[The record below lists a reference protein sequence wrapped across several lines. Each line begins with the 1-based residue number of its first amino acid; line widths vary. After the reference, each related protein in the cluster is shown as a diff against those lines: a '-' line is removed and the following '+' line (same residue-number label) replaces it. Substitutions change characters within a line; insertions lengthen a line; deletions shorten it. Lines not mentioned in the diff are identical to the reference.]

1 MRSSLCSSLPQGGES
16 LLVEAEFSAGLAA
29 ASTGTSI
36 TTSTALAT
44 SSSLSTAATS
54 ASFTSPSPR
63 LLLAFLSIW
72 SWLPGLPWW
81 AAFTLLTFAALP
93 VGWTSFTITTTAA
106 STSTSLS
113 TATTATST
121 IASTSS
127 SLVSKGEVDV
137 KFLLAS
143 RSLEVDNSF
152 LFLLVILLLVL
163 LLVDRRLFPLG
174 VNIRS
179 LASFP
184 QVKFGTLLLG
194 LLGLPFVQGHLLLL
208 LFPCQL
214 GLQFLSGEFSWCLGL
229 LLGGNFFFALRVDG
243 CVCFLSLLRHIVLKG
258 SPVTLAATSSLVF
271 SLDASSV
278 VPRLPVIVSLAPPAA
293 TLSTSTA
300 ATTSTTFSST
310 FAPTVVV
317 TSVLSVALVVPL
329 LPGLSPGA
337 GLARVHHPLALELA
351 VSLVL
356 LVSFVPSVASL
367 LLHDRSFC
375 HRLRRVFD
383 LLGLRDLLL
392 GLTLFEDVQ
401 RIRVLVE
408 EESITICH
416 AYTVDV
422 LHLTI

>member
-106 STSTSLS
+106 STSTTL
-113 TATTATST
+113 
-121 IASTSS
+121 STSS

-143 RSLEVDNSF
+143 RSLEVDDSF

-184 QVKFGTLLLG
+184 QVEFGTLLLG

-208 LFPCQL
+208 LFSCQL
-214 GLQFLSGEFSWCLGL
+214 GLQFLSGEFSWCLGF
-229 LLGGNFFFALRVDG
+229 LLGG
-243 CVCFLSLLRHIVLKG
+243 
-258 SPVTLAATSSLVF
+258 
-271 SLDASSV
+271 
-278 VPRLPVIVSLAPPAA
+278 
-293 TLSTSTA
+293 
-300 ATTSTTFSST
+300 
-310 FAPTVVV
+310 
-317 TSVLSVALVVPL
+317 
-329 LPGLSPGA
+329 
-337 GLARVHHPLALELA
+337 
-351 VSLVL
+351 
-356 LVSFVPSVASL
+356 
-367 LLHDRSFC
+367 
-375 HRLRRVFD
+375 
-383 LLGLRDLLL
+383 
-392 GLTLFEDVQ
+392 
-401 RIRVLVE
+401 
-408 EESITICH
+408 
-416 AYTVDV
+416 
-422 LHLTI
+422 

>member
-54 ASFTSPSPR
+54 ASLTSPSPR

-72 SWLPGLPWW
+72 SWLPGW

-143 RSLEVDNSF
+143 RSLEVDHSF

-184 QVKFGTLLLG
+184 QVEFGTLLLG
-194 LLGLPFVQGHLLLL
+194 LLCLPFVQGHLLLL

-243 CVCFLSLLRHIVLKG
+243 CVCFFALLRHIVLKG

-278 VPRLPVIVSLAPPAA
+278 VPRLPVIVPLQTPAW
-293 TLSTSTA
+293 L
-300 ATTSTTFSST
+300 FSSLHGIPT
-310 FAPTVVV
+310 MFLFAD
-317 TSVLSVALVVPL
+317 LQW
-329 LPGLSPGA
+329 
-337 GLARVHHPLALELA
+337 AR
-351 VSLVL
+351 
-356 LVSFVPSVASL
+356 
-367 LLHDRSFC
+367 
-375 HRLRRVFD
+375 
-383 LLGLRDLLL
+383 
-392 GLTLFEDVQ
+392 
-401 RIRVLVE
+401 
-408 EESITICH
+408 
-416 AYTVDV
+416 
-422 LHLTI
+422 

>member
-54 ASFTSPSPR
+54 ASFPSPSPR
-63 LLLAFLSIW
+63 LLLAFISIW
-72 SWLPGLPWW
+72 SWLPGLPRWT
-81 AAFTLLTFAALP
+81 AFTLLTFAALP
-93 VGWTSFTITTTAA
+93 VGGTSFTITTTAA
-106 STSTSLS
+106 STSAALS

-143 RSLEVDNSF
+143 RSLEVDDSF

-184 QVKFGTLLLG
+184 QVEFGTLLLG

-214 GLQFLSGEFSWCLGL
+214 GLQFLSSEFSWSLGL

-243 CVCFLSLLRHIVLKG
+243 CVCFLTLLRHIVLKG

-271 SLDASSV
+271 SLNASSV
-278 VPRLPVIVSLAPPAA
+278 VPRLPVIVSLATPAA

-310 FAPTVVV
+310 TTSAHLTSATTSPTSSSTFATTVVV

-329 LPGLSPGA
+329 LPGLPPGA
-337 GLARVHHPLALELA
+337 GLACVHHPLALELA

-367 LLHDRSFC
+367 LSPPGPA
-375 HRLRRVFD
+375 LRAS
-383 LLGLRDLLL
+383 
-392 GLTLFEDVQ
+392 T
-401 RIRVLVE
+401 
-408 EESITICH
+408 T
-416 AYTVDV
+416 
-422 LHLTI
+422 

>member
-1 MRSSLCSSLPQGGES
+1 MNVHGIGSANHERSSLCSSLPQGGES

-72 SWLPGLPWW
+72 SWLPGLPWG

-113 TATTATST
+113 MATT
-121 IASTSS
+121 ASTSS

-137 KFLLAS
+137 KFLLAG
-143 RSLEVDNSF
+143 RSLEVDDSF

-184 QVKFGTLLLG
+184 QVEFGTLLLG

-243 CVCFLSLLRHIVLKG
+243 CVCFLPLLRHIVLKG

-271 SLDASSV
+271 SLNASSV
-278 VPRLPVIVSLAPPAA
+278 VPRLPVIVSLATPAA

-300 ATTSTTFSST
+300 ATTSTTFSPTTTSAHLTSATTSPTSSST
-310 FAPTVVV
+310 FATTVIV

-337 GLARVHHPLALELA
+337 GLARVHHPLALKLA
-351 VSLVL
+351 VSSQHLAAFS
-356 LVSFVPSVASL
+356 LVSPPRFPPAITRVTSKSHAGVLRSTS
-367 LLHDRSFC
+367 DRA
-375 HRLRRVFD
+375 
-383 LLGLRDLLL
+383 
-392 GLTLFEDVQ
+392 T
-401 RIRVLVE
+401 
-408 EESITICH
+408 
-416 AYTVDV
+416 
-422 LHLTI
+422 

>member
-29 ASTGTSI
+29 ASTGTSSSL
-36 TTSTALAT
+36 STALAT

-54 ASFTSPSPR
+54 ASFPSPSPR

-81 AAFTLLTFAALP
+81 AAFTFLTFAALP
-93 VGWTSFTITTTAA
+93 VGWTSFTITTTA
-106 STSTSLS
+106 
-113 TATTATST
+113 
-121 IASTSS
+121 ASTSS

-143 RSLEVDNSF
+143 RSLEVDDSF

-184 QVKFGTLLLG
+184 QVEFGTLLLG

-214 GLQFLSGEFSWCLGL
+214 GLQFLSGEFSWSLGL

-243 CVCFLSLLRHIVLKG
+243 CVCFFALLRHIVLKG
-258 SPVTLAATSSLVF
+258 SPVTLAASSSSLASLASSSSAVSSLGALGSSSAATSSLPSESTVVF
-271 SLDASSV
+271 ASSPSLGTSSSKV
-278 VPRLPVIVSLAPPAA
+278 PQLPLPPPPRL
-293 TLSTSTA
+293 
-300 ATTSTTFSST
+300 SS
-310 FAPTVVV
+310 
-317 TSVLSVALVVPL
+317 ALMP
-329 LPGLSPGA
+329 
-337 GLARVHHPLALELA
+337 
-351 VSLVL
+351 
-356 LVSFVPSVASL
+356 
-367 LLHDRSFC
+367 
-375 HRLRRVFD
+375 
-383 LLGLRDLLL
+383 
-392 GLTLFEDVQ
+392 
-401 RIRVLVE
+401 
-408 EESITICH
+408 
-416 AYTVDV
+416 
-422 LHLTI
+422 

>member
-1 MRSSLCSSLPQGGES
+1 MNVHGIGSANHERSSLCSSLPQGGES

-72 SWLPGLPWW
+72 SWLSGLPRW

-93 VGWTSFTITTTAA
+93 VGWTS
-106 STSTSLS
+106 
-113 TATTATST
+113 ST

-127 SLVSKGEVDV
+127 SLVSKSEVDV

-143 RSLEVDNSF
+143 RSLEVDDSF
-152 LFLLVILLLVL
+152 LFLLVILLL

-184 QVKFGTLLLG
+184 QVEFGTLLLG

-229 LLGGNFFFALRVDG
+229 F
-243 CVCFLSLLRHIVLKG
+243 
-258 SPVTLAATSSLVF
+258 
-271 SLDASSV
+271 
-278 VPRLPVIVSLAPPAA
+278 
-293 TLSTSTA
+293 
-300 ATTSTTFSST
+300 
-310 FAPTVVV
+310 
-317 TSVLSVALVVPL
+317 
-329 LPGLSPGA
+329 
-337 GLARVHHPLALELA
+337 
-351 VSLVL
+351 
-356 LVSFVPSVASL
+356 
-367 LLHDRSFC
+367 
-375 HRLRRVFD
+375 
-383 LLGLRDLLL
+383 
-392 GLTLFEDVQ
+392 
-401 RIRVLVE
+401 
-408 EESITICH
+408 
-416 AYTVDV
+416 
-422 LHLTI
+422 

>member
-1 MRSSLCSSLPQGGES
+1 MNVHGIGSANHERSSLCSSLPQGGES

-54 ASFTSPSPR
+54 AAFLSIWSW

-72 SWLPGLPWW
+72 SWLPGLPWG

-143 RSLEVDNSF
+143 RSLEVDDSF
-152 LFLLVILLLVL
+152 LFLLVILLLL

-184 QVKFGTLLLG
+184 QVEFGTL
-194 LLGLPFVQGHLLLL
+194 
-208 LFPCQL
+208 
-214 GLQFLSGEFSWCLGL
+214 
-229 LLGGNFFFALRVDG
+229 
-243 CVCFLSLLRHIVLKG
+243 
-258 SPVTLAATSSLVF
+258 
-271 SLDASSV
+271 
-278 VPRLPVIVSLAPPAA
+278 
-293 TLSTSTA
+293 
-300 ATTSTTFSST
+300 
-310 FAPTVVV
+310 
-317 TSVLSVALVVPL
+317 
-329 LPGLSPGA
+329 
-337 GLARVHHPLALELA
+337 
-351 VSLVL
+351 
-356 LVSFVPSVASL
+356 
-367 LLHDRSFC
+367 
-375 HRLRRVFD
+375 
-383 LLGLRDLLL
+383 
-392 GLTLFEDVQ
+392 
-401 RIRVLVE
+401 
-408 EESITICH
+408 
-416 AYTVDV
+416 
-422 LHLTI
+422 

>member
-1 MRSSLCSSLPQGGES
+1 MNVHGIGSANHKRSSLCSSLPQGGES

-44 SSSLSTAATS
+44 SSSLPTAATS
-54 ASFTSPSPR
+54 ASFPSPSPR

-72 SWLPGLPWW
+72 SWLPGLPRW

-106 STSTSLS
+106 STSASLS

-143 RSLEVDNSF
+143 RSLEVDDSF
-152 LFLLVILLLVL
+152 LFLLLVL

-214 GLQFLSGEFSWCLGL
+214 GLEFLSGEFSWCIGL

-243 CVCFLSLLRHIVLKG
+243 CVCFLALLRHIVLKG

-278 VPRLPVIVSLAPPAA
+278 VPRLPVIVSLATPAA
-293 TLSTSTA
+293 TFSTSTA

-310 FAPTVVV
+310 T
-317 TSVLSVALVVPL
+317 TSA
-329 LPGLSPGA
+329 
-337 GLARVHHPLALELA
+337 
-351 VSLVL
+351 
-356 LVSFVPSVASL
+356 
-367 LLHDRSFC
+367 
-375 HRLRRVFD
+375 
-383 LLGLRDLLL
+383 
-392 GLTLFEDVQ
+392 
-401 RIRVLVE
+401 
-408 EESITICH
+408 
-416 AYTVDV
+416 
-422 LHLTI
+422 HLTSATTSPTSSSTFATTV

>member
-1 MRSSLCSSLPQGGES
+1 MNVHGIGSANHKRSSLCSSLPQGGES

-44 SSSLSTAATS
+44 SSSLPTAAPS

-72 SWLPGLPWW
+72 SWLPGLPRW
-81 AAFTLLTFAALP
+81 AAFTLLTFAAVP
-93 VGWTSFTITTTAA
+93 VGWTSFTISTTAA
-106 STSTSLS
+106 YTSASLS

-143 RSLEVDNSF
+143 RSLEVDDSF

-184 QVKFGTLLLG
+184 QVEFGTLLLG

-214 GLQFLSGEFSWCLGL
+214 GLQFLSGEFSWSLGL

-243 CVCFLSLLRHIVLKG
+243 CVCFLPL
-258 SPVTLAATSSLVF
+258 LAATSSLVF
-271 SLDASSV
+271 SLNASSV
-278 VPRLPVIVSLAPPAA
+278 VPRLPVIVSLATPAA
-293 TLSTSTA
+293 TP
-300 ATTSTTFSST
+300 STTFSST
-310 FAPTVVV
+310 T
-317 TSVLSVALVVPL
+317 TSA
-329 LPGLSPGA
+329 
-337 GLARVHHPLALELA
+337 
-351 VSLVL
+351 
-356 LVSFVPSVASL
+356 
-367 LLHDRSFC
+367 
-375 HRLRRVFD
+375 
-383 LLGLRDLLL
+383 
-392 GLTLFEDVQ
+392 
-401 RIRVLVE
+401 
-408 EESITICH
+408 
-416 AYTVDV
+416 
-422 LHLTI
+422 HLTSATTSHLTSA

>member
-72 SWLPGLPWW
+72 SWLPGFPRW

-106 STSTSLS
+106 STSASLS

-143 RSLEVDNSF
+143 RSLEVDDSF
-152 LFLLVILLLVL
+152 LFLLIILLLL

-184 QVKFGTLLLG
+184 QVEFGTLLVLLLG

-208 LFPCQL
+208 LFSCQL

-243 CVCFLSLLRHIVLKG
+243 CVCFFALL
-258 SPVTLAATSSLVF
+258 A
-271 SLDASSV
+271 
-278 VPRLPVIVSLAPPAA
+278 
-293 TLSTSTA
+293 
-300 ATTSTTFSST
+300 
-310 FAPTVVV
+310 
-317 TSVLSVALVVPL
+317 
-329 LPGLSPGA
+329 
-337 GLARVHHPLALELA
+337 
-351 VSLVL
+351 
-356 LVSFVPSVASL
+356 
-367 LLHDRSFC
+367 
-375 HRLRRVFD
+375 
-383 LLGLRDLLL
+383 
-392 GLTLFEDVQ
+392 
-401 RIRVLVE
+401 
-408 EESITICH
+408 
-416 AYTVDV
+416 
-422 LHLTI
+422 

>member
-106 STSTSLS
+106 STST
-113 TATTATST
+113 
-121 IASTSS
+121 
-127 SLVSKGEVDV
+127 LVSKGEVDV

-143 RSLEVDNSF
+143 RSLEVDDSF
-152 LFLLVILLLVL
+152 LFLLIILLLVL

-184 QVKFGTLLLG
+184 QV
-194 LLGLPFVQGHLLLL
+194 
-208 LFPCQL
+208 
-214 GLQFLSGEFSWCLGL
+214 EF
-229 LLGGNFFFALRVDG
+229 
-243 CVCFLSLLRHIVLKG
+243 
-258 SPVTLAATSSLVF
+258 
-271 SLDASSV
+271 
-278 VPRLPVIVSLAPPAA
+278 
-293 TLSTSTA
+293 
-300 ATTSTTFSST
+300 
-310 FAPTVVV
+310 
-317 TSVLSVALVVPL
+317 
-329 LPGLSPGA
+329 
-337 GLARVHHPLALELA
+337 
-351 VSLVL
+351 
-356 LVSFVPSVASL
+356 
-367 LLHDRSFC
+367 
-375 HRLRRVFD
+375 
-383 LLGLRDLLL
+383 
-392 GLTLFEDVQ
+392 
-401 RIRVLVE
+401 
-408 EESITICH
+408 
-416 AYTVDV
+416 
-422 LHLTI
+422 

>member
-72 SWLPGLPWW
+72 SWLPGLPWG

-106 STSTSLS
+106 STSASLS

-143 RSLEVDNSF
+143 RSLEVDDSF
-152 LFLLVILLLVL
+152 LFLLIILLLVL

-184 QVKFGTLLLG
+184 QVEFGTLLLG

-214 GLQFLSGEFSWCLGL
+214 GLQFLSGEFSWSLGL

-243 CVCFLSLLRHIVLKG
+243 CVCFLPL
-258 SPVTLAATSSLVF
+258 LAATSSLVF
-271 SLDASSV
+271 SLNASSV
-278 VPRLPVIVSLAPPAA
+278 VPRLPVIVSLATPAA

-310 FAPTVVV
+310 TTSAHLTSATTSPTSSSTFATTVIV

-329 LPGLSPGA
+329 LPGLSPEA

-383 LLGLRDLLL
+383 LLASLA
-392 GLTLFEDVQ
+392 
-401 RIRVLVE
+401 
-408 EESITICH
+408 S
-416 AYTVDV
+416 
-422 LHLTI
+422 

>member
-143 RSLEVDNSF
+143 RSLEVDDSF
-152 LFLLVILLLVL
+152 LFLLVL

-184 QVKFGTLLLG
+184 QVEFGTLLLG

-214 GLQFLSGEFSWCLGL
+214 GLEFLSGEFSWCLGL
-229 LLGGNFFFALRVDG
+229 L
-243 CVCFLSLLRHIVLKG
+243 H
-258 SPVTLAATSSLVF
+258 
-271 SLDASSV
+271 
-278 VPRLPVIVSLAPPAA
+278 
-293 TLSTSTA
+293 
-300 ATTSTTFSST
+300 
-310 FAPTVVV
+310 
-317 TSVLSVALVVPL
+317 
-329 LPGLSPGA
+329 
-337 GLARVHHPLALELA
+337 
-351 VSLVL
+351 
-356 LVSFVPSVASL
+356 
-367 LLHDRSFC
+367 
-375 HRLRRVFD
+375 
-383 LLGLRDLLL
+383 
-392 GLTLFEDVQ
+392 
-401 RIRVLVE
+401 
-408 EESITICH
+408 
-416 AYTVDV
+416 
-422 LHLTI
+422 

>member
-1 MRSSLCSSLPQGGES
+1 M
-16 LLVEAEFSAGLAA
+16 
-29 ASTGTSI
+29 
-36 TTSTALAT
+36 
-44 SSSLSTAATS
+44 
-54 ASFTSPSPR
+54 
-63 LLLAFLSIW
+63 
-72 SWLPGLPWW
+72 
-81 AAFTLLTFAALP
+81 
-93 VGWTSFTITTTAA
+93 
-106 STSTSLS
+106 
-113 TATTATST
+113 

-143 RSLEVDNSF
+143 RSLEVDDSF
-152 LFLLVILLLVL
+152 LFLLIILLLVL

-184 QVKFGTLLLG
+184 QVEFGTLLLG

-214 GLQFLSGEFSWCLGL
+214 GLEFLSGEFSWSLGL

-243 CVCFLSLLRHIVLKG
+243 CVCFLPLLRHIVLKG

-278 VPRLPVIVSLAPPAA
+278 VPRLPVIVSLAAPAA

-300 ATTSTTFSST
+300 ASTTTSAHLTSATTSPTSSST
-310 FAPTVVV
+310 FATTVIV